1 MGFGFL
7 VYQSNTIKLNKPK
20 SLKKCLNIEKED
32 MKIEIKER
40 RHKRQDSSK
49 VYIFYYI

>member
-1 MGFGFL
+1 MFE
-7 VYQSNTIKLNKPK
+7 YR
-20 SLKKCLNIEKED
+20 KKD